1 MLQIKKR
8 VFCIVII
15 CLLFSCWCFTT
26 QAEEKPEPIKIV
38 FSTFWP
44 VSYTYLWIPIQHFA
58 EEVEKKSN
66 QRVKFK
72 LYHSKQLFGGKEELA
87 ALERGDVDMISPTD
101 LYHTKLIPEL
111 GITSLPFLYK
121 DAESFQKIL
130 KAGLFDLGINQKF
143 LEHNI
148 VALSAWGG
156 DPFQIYS
163 LDFPVIA
170 PDDMKGKKWAVAGP
184 IHSKAIEILGGIP
197 EFLSSGQLYMAFQ
210 KGMINGGTRPLITG
224 YGRKLYE
231 VVDYLAI
238 TNFAFFSSVL
248 CINKTKWDSL
258 PKDIQ
263 QIILEADKK
272 RIKENSLLVKDYI
285 NNTIKTFKDQGV
297 RIHIS
302 SPEEKEAF
310 KKAMAPVYD
319 WWLTQVPDGQKYID
333 FVNRHQKDF

>member
-1 MLQIKKR
+1 MLQFQNRGIS
-8 VFCIVII
+8 IVII
-15 CLLFSCWCFTT
+15 FLLFFSCFATA
-26 QAEEKPEPIKIV
+26 QADTKTEPIKIV

-44 VSYTYLWIPIQHFA
+44 VSYEYLWIPITHFA
-58 EEVEKKSN
+58 EKIEKESN

-87 ALERGDVDMISPTD
+87 ALERGDVDMICPTD
-101 LYHTKLIPEL
+101 LYHTELIPEL

-130 KAGLFDLGINQKF
+130 EAGLFDLGINQKF

-163 LDFPVIA
+163 LEFPVIS
-170 PDDMKGKKWAVAGP
+170 PEDMKGKKWAVAGP

-197 EFLSSGQLYMAFQ
+197 DFLSSSQLYMAFQ

-231 VVDYLAI
+231 VVDYLTI
-238 TNFAFFSSVL
+238 TNFAFFTSVL
-248 CINKTKWDSL
+248 CINKSKWESL

-263 QIILEADKK
+263 DIILEADKE
-272 RIKENSLLVKDYI
+272 RIKENSRMVKDFI
-285 NNTIKTFKDQGV
+285 DNTIKTFEEQGIKV
-297 RIHIS
+297 HIS
-302 SPEEKEAF
+302 SQKEKEAF

-319 WWLTQVPDGQKYID
+319 WWLKQVPDGQKYID
-333 FVNRHQKDF
+333 FVNQYQ